1 MNKVGFTYICIYLKK
16 IPMFQIHIRI
26 YLPMHIFFPLLFEQ
40 YFFYAKQNNYFKNI
54 YDLFHMLK

>member
-1 MNKVGFTYICIYLKK
+1 
-16 IPMFQIHIRI
+16 MFQIHIRI